1 MKIQLPQVG
10 ESVTE
15 GVIGRWLKE
24 VGSKVEKF
32 DPLVEVV
39 TDKVAME
46 LPSPVTGILKEIIAL
61 EGETV
66 PMGAVIAEIET
77 DEPDSKKVAS
87 IQHSSVPNPNN
98 LATTGILLK
107 DTAPVGPT
115 GSGGQPNTGGSIAEK
130 SPQKGQV
137 ENPARFSPAVLR
149 LAQEHDINLSL
160 ITASGRNNRITRKD
174 VQSFIDSDSE
184 VFEN

>member
-15 GVIGRWLKE
+15 GIIGKWLKE

-32 DPLVEVV
+32 DPLVEIV

-66 PMGAVIAEIET
+66 PMGAVIADIES
-77 DEPDSKKVAS
+77 DEQDSGKTAS
-87 IQHSSVPNPNN
+87 IEHSSFPNS
-98 LATTGILLK
+98 LGTTGVLLK

-115 GSGGQPNTGGSIAEK
+115 GSGGQPNTDGLVVEKDPKETFKWFRAAAEQGHWMATGSLGECYRDGIGVEKNPEEAEK
-130 SPQKGQV
+130 W
-137 ENPARFSPAVLR
+137 
-149 LAQEHDINLSL
+149 LALY
-160 ITASGRNNRITRKD
+160 NRAFKQDTEED
-174 VQSFIDSDSE
+174 D
-184 VFEN
+184 

>member
-15 GVIGRWLKE
+15 GIIGKWLKE

-32 DPLVEVV
+32 DPLVEIV

-66 PMGAVIAEIET
+66 PMGAVIADIES
-77 DEPDSKKVAS
+77 DEQDSGKTAS
-87 IQHSSVPNPNN
+87 IEHSSFPNS
-98 LATTGILLK
+98 LGTTGVLLK
-107 DTAPVGPT
+107 NTAPVGPT
-115 GSGGQPNTGGSIAEK
+115 GSGGQPNTDGLVVEK
-130 SPQKGQV
+130 LPKRDQIK
-137 ENPARFSPAVLR
+137 
-149 LAQEHDINLSL
+149 
-160 ITASGRNNRITRKD
+160 T
-174 VQSFIDSDSE
+174 
-184 VFEN
+184 